1 MIMAKKQNA
10 FLEAFEA
17 KIRQEMTQEF
27 AQKLVEFNA
36 QKEAEFDQRL
46 GRNTEI
52 NMIAMLIA
60 GNDLGILGEKRAG
73 PMLEDHIDVKMR
85 LVDELLEDA
94 ENDPELVYTIY
105 DLASRV
111 KSILGVEG
119 WAKYQ
124 KLFPMLRDYWIEEEN
139 T

>member
-1 MIMAKKQNA
+1 MAKKQNA

-111 KSILGVEG
+111 KSILGTEG

>member
-1 MIMAKKQNA
+1 MAKKQNA

>member
-1 MIMAKKQNA
+1 MAKKQNA
-10 FLEAFEA
+10 FLTAFEA

-94 ENDPELVYTIY
+94 ENDPDLVYTIY

>member
-1 MIMAKKQNA
+1 MAKKQNA

-94 ENDPELVYTIY
+94 ENDPDLVYTIY

>member
-1 MIMAKKQNA
+1 MAKKQNA
-10 FLEAFEA
+10 FLVAFEA

-94 ENDPELVYTIY
+94 ENDPDLVYTIY

-119 WAKYQ
+119 WIKYQ

>member
-1 MIMAKKQNA
+1 MAKPVNPMLA
-10 FLEAFEA
+10 AFEA
-17 KIRQEMTQEF
+17 KIRQEMTLEF

-52 NMIAMLIA
+52 NLIAMLIA

>member
-1 MIMAKKQNA
+1 MAKPVNPMLA
-10 FLEAFEA
+10 AFEA
-17 KIRQEMTQEF
+17 KLR
-27 AQKLVEFNA
+27 K
-36 QKEAEFDQRL
+36 EFDQELTLKLAEQEIKFQQRL
-46 GRNTEI
+46 VRNTEI
-52 NMIAMLIA
+52 NLIAMLIA

-94 ENDPELVYTIY
+94 ENDPDLVYTIY

>member
-1 MIMAKKQNA
+1 MAKKQNA

-60 GNDLGILGEKRAG
+60 GNDLGILGEKRAD

-94 ENDPELVYTIY
+94 ENDPDLVYTIY

>member
-1 MIMAKKQNA
+1 MAKKQNA
-10 FLEAFEA
+10 FLVAFEA

-94 ENDPELVYTIY
+94 ENDPDLVYTIY

-124 KLFPMLRDYWIEEEN
+124 KLFPMLRDYWTEEEN